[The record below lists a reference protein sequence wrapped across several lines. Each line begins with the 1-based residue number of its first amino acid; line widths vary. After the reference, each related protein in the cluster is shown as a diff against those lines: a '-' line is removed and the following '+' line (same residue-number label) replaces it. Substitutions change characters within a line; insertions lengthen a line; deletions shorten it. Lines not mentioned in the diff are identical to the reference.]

1 MLIPFRLLFRLFF
14 IMLCVHDSLMTFH
27 YYRNGFRQ
35 HYFDSIRNIG
45 KNISPPVIE
54 PLIKMAFTTI
64 CGSEN
69 RFWVYSRPETLAH
82 SHSLT
87 DTPPID
93 HLSLPYSST
102 SFRPSLPHQHSL
114 RAPSLSHCSTTA
126 LRSDLPS
133 ARGQTPPMAL
143 SSMADAAQHRDG
155 PRCHNPGR

>member
-1 MLIPFRLLFRLFF
+1 MLLFHLFF

-45 KNISPPVIE
+45 KNISPPIIE

-93 HLSLPYSST
+93 HLSLPYLST
-102 SFRPSLPHQHSL
+102 SFRPLSPSPALP
-114 RAPSLSHCSTTA
+114 PGPLSIP
-126 LRSDLPS
+126 L
-133 ARGQTPPMAL
+133 
-143 SSMADAAQHRDG
+143 
-155 PRCHNPGR
+155 